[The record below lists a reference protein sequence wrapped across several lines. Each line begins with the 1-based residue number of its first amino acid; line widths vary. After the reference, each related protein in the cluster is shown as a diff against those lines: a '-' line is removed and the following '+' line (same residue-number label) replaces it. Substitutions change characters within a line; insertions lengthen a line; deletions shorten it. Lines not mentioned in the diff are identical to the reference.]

1 MESSYHK
8 RILVIPAKAGI
19 QRYATRQKSGSA
31 LPAPRFRRDKF
42 HRDKFSADDLYTRI
56 IQLLKIYVEPRL
68 IKF

>member
-1 MESSYHK
+1 MESSNHK

-19 QRYATRQKSGSA
+19 QRYANRQKSGSA
-31 LPAPRFRRDKF
+31 LPAPRF

-56 IQLLKIYVEPRL
+56 IQLSKIYVEPRL